1 LDSYSVESENFLL
14 IFFAPSPFPSP
25 RWGEGGGEGKFQI
38 FLARI
43 YLGFEIWNL
52 GFEVER
58 VLVTDGHWRKTLA
71 LVRSLGRKGIHVTVG
86 ERTFLNT
93 SFFSKYCSRRLV
105 YPSAR
110 RYPDQFIEFII
121 KEIKKNRY
129 ECLFPMEE
137 ETLLLL
143 AKHQSEISNYTH
155 LLIPNLKKIEFV
167 RDKGNL
173 IRFAQT
179 HGIPT
184 PKTFYDPPTPEPCK
198 VQGSG
203 PVPNVVQE
211 SPAFDVVQGLA
222 SQVDSIPLPAIIK
235 PRISSGSFGI
245 AYVKKREDLVPFYQ
259 RIHTRYPFP
268 LIQEW
273 IPDGGG
279 TFGFSALF
287 DEASNVKA
295 AFVHKKLRMYPV
307 QGGPSTLREG
317 IEHPQVMELGLSLL
331 RSLNWVGVAMAEFK
345 VDPRDGIPKLMEVNP
360 RFWGSLHLAIVSGV
374 DFPYLILKMALGE
387 VFAPVLHYSVG
398 KCCRWLLFGDILHF
412 LTNPRRFHLRPSF
425 FHFFEPHTS
434 YDIISK
440 DDPLPVLGAM
450 ATFFTFLYDPEMKRF
465 LERR

>member
-1 LDSYSVESENFLL
+1 M
-14 IFFAPSPFPSP
+14 
-25 RWGEGGGEGKFQI
+25 K
-38 FLARI
+38 
-43 YLGFEIWNL
+43 
-52 GFEVER
+52 

-71 LVRSLGRKGIHVTVG
+71 LVRSLGRKGVQVTVG
-86 ERTFLNT
+86 ERTSLNT

-105 YPSAR
+105 YPSPR
-110 RYPDQFIEFII
+110 RYPGQFIEFII

-143 AKHQSEISNYTH
+143 AKHQSEISKYTY
-155 LLIPNLKKIEFV
+155 LLIPNLKEIEFV

-173 IRFAQT
+173 IRFAET

-184 PKTFYDPPTPEPCK
+184 PRTINVPPSLFPSPSRGEGRVGVPAH
-198 VQGSG
+198 QGQNVDLG
-203 PVPNVVQE
+203 LNLAQVPI
-211 SPAFDVVQGLA
+211 PAV
-222 SQVDSIPLPAIIK
+222 IK

-245 AYVKKREDLVPFYQ
+245 VYVKKRENLVPFYQ
-259 RIHTRYPFP
+259 RIHTRYPLP

-317 IEHPQVMELGLSLL
+317 VEHPQVMELGLSLL

-345 VDPRDGIPKLMEVNP
+345 MDPRDGIPKLMEVNP
-360 RFWGSLHLAIVSGV
+360 RFWGSLHLAIASGV
-374 DFPYLILKMALGE
+374 DFPYLILKMARGE
-387 VFAPVLHYSVG
+387 LFAPVLHYSVG
-398 KCCRWLLFGDILHF
+398 KRCRWLLFGDILHF
-412 LTNPRRFHLRPSF
+412 LTNPRRFRLHPPF
-425 FHFFEPHTS
+425 FHFFEPNTS

-440 DDPLPVLGAM
+440 EDPLSVLGAM

-465 LERR
+465 LEGR